1 MGRQRRH
8 KSHRGPARSVR
19 RPSLT
24 GTVILRE
31 HGALVETAEGSFR
44 LAGRSLRE
52 VMGGDTVA
60 VSLHRGQRGER
71 RAVVESVIERAAVT
85 VVGTYAAAG
94 PLGAIRPLDTRLH
107 ADFFVLPGDP
117 SAQDAR
123 VGEGDVVL
131 ARIVSYPTRYESGV
145 VTIERRLGGADA
157 PDLGIQCIMAR
168 YDLAEGYPEAA
179 EREAEGLTLDV
190 EAALADPLRRDLRDR
205 FVLTIDPVDARDFDD
220 AISLARTADG
230 GYALGVHIADVS
242 HYVAWGSS
250 IDLEARRRGT
260 SVYLADRVL
269 PMLPERLSNELCS
282 LVAGEDRLAFTVDM
296 ELDRTG
302 RPRRVHMYPSV
313 IRSRVRLSYNQADA
327 LLEGAAAGRDDEA
340 GQGAAVSRD
349 DEAGQGATAGQDAAA
364 DRPEPPCPHGG
375 LPLPEQVARAAVEGV
390 DLAAFLALAHELAQ
404 KRAEI
409 RLARGAIDFDT
420 VEVHALM
427 GEDGV
432 PQALV
437 SRERT
442 AATSLIEEAML
453 LANECVAERLA
464 ALDAPCAYRV
474 HEPPSPDH
482 LHAAAET
489 LNELGVI
496 DRAAARRIEAGDQA
510 AMRAALAH
518 AERTGAGEI
527 ANALLLRAMQRA
539 LYKSA
544 NEGHYALGAPAY
556 CHFTSPIRRYP
567 DLIVHRVLKQVL
579 AAEQLG
585 AREARSRA
593 AHLTGTGR
601 DALEHVL
608 PHICR
613 GASDRERMADAAAHA
628 SQKVMVATYYA
639 SRVGERAAGRIVWM
653 DQMGLFVR
661 LDDTYAEGLVRLS
674 AVGDEWFDFDE
685 RTLSITGASTGRV
698 VRVGDRVIVEVA
710 STNMLRG
717 HLDLR
722 LVHVVRALH

>member
-107 ADFFVLPGDP
+107 ADFFILPGDP

-145 VTIERRLGGADA
+145 VTVERRLGGADA

-242 HYVAWGSS
+242 HYVTWDSS

-282 LVAGEDRLAFTVDM
+282 LVAGADRLAFTVDM
-296 ELDRTG
+296 ELDRAG
-302 RPRRVHMYPSV
+302 CPRRVRMYPSV
-313 IRSRVRLSYNQADA
+313 IRSRVRLSYDQADA

-340 GQGAAVSRD
+340 GQGAAAGWD
-349 DEAGQGATAGQDAAA
+349 DEAGQGATAGQDATA

-375 LPLPEQVARAAVEGV
+375 LPLPEQVAHAAAEGV

-427 GEDGV
+427 SEDGV

-464 ALDAPCAYRV
+464 ALNAPCAYRV

-510 AMRAALAH
+510 AMRSALAH

-661 LDDTYAEGLVRLS
+661 LDDTHAEGLVRLS

-717 HLDLR
+717 HLDLK

>member
-8 KSHRGPARSVR
+8 RSHRGPARNVR

-107 ADFFVLPGDP
+107 ADFFVLPGDL

-123 VGEGDVVL
+123 VAEGDVVL

-179 EREAEGLTLDV
+179 EREAEGLALDV

-220 AISLARTADG
+220 AISLAHTADG

-242 HYVAWGSS
+242 HYVAWDGS

-269 PMLPERLSNELCS
+269 PMLPERLSNGLCS

-296 ELDRTG
+296 ELDCAA
-302 RPRRVHMYPSV
+302 RPRRVRMYPSV
-313 IRSRVRLSYNQADA
+313 IRSRVRLSYDQADA
-327 LLEGAAAGRDDEA
+327 LLEGTA
-340 GQGAAVSRD
+340 
-349 DEAGQGATAGQDAAA
+349 AGQDAATGQGA
-364 DRPEPPCPHGG
+364 TSDRPEPPCPHGG
-375 LPLPEQVARAAVEGV
+375 LPLPEQVARAAAEGV
-390 DLAAFLALAHELAQ
+390 DLAEFLALAHELAQ
-404 KRAEI
+404 KRAQI

-420 VEVHALM
+420 VEVHAIV

-464 ALDAPCAYRV
+464 TLDAPCAYRV

-510 AMRAALAH
+510 TMRAALAH

-539 LYKSA
+539 LYKPA

-579 AAEQLG
+579 ATEQLG

-593 AHLTGTGR
+593 AHLTGSGR

-608 PHICR
+608 PKICR
-613 GASDRERMADAAAHA
+613 GASDRERMADAAARA

-653 DQMGLFVR
+653 DQMGIFVR
-661 LDDTYAEGLVRLS
+661 LDDTHAEGLVRLS

-685 RTLSITGASTGRV
+685 HTLSITGASTGRV

-710 STNMLRG
+710 STNVLRG
-717 HLDLR
+717 HLDLK

>member
-8 KSHRGPARSVR
+8 RSHRGPARSVR

-24 GTVILRE
+24 GTVVLRE

-71 RAVVESVIERAAVT
+71 RAVVESVIERAAET
-85 VVGTYAAAG
+85 VVGAYAAAG

-123 VGEGDVVL
+123 MAEGDVVL
-131 ARIVSYPTRYESGV
+131 ARIVSYPTRYGSGV

-157 PDLGIQCIMAR
+157 PDLGVQCIMAR

-179 EREAEGLTLDV
+179 EREAEGLALDV

-220 AISLARTADG
+220 AISLARTTDG

-242 HYVAWGSS
+242 HYVAWDSS
-250 IDLEARRRGT
+250 VDLEARRRGT

-296 ELDRTG
+296 ELDRAG
-302 RPRRVHMYPSV
+302 RPRRVRMYPSV
-313 IRSRVRLSYNQADA
+313 IRSRVRLSYDQADA
-327 LLEGAAAGRDDEA
+327 LLEGAAA
-340 GQGAAVSRD
+340 S
-349 DEAGQGATAGQDAAA
+349 QDAAA
-364 DRPEPPCPHGG
+364 GRPEPPCPHGG
-375 LPLPEQVARAAVEGV
+375 LPLSEQVARAAAEGV
-390 DLAAFLALAHELAQ
+390 DLAEFLALAHELAQ
-404 KRAEI
+404 KRTAI

-427 GEDGV
+427 GEGGV

-464 ALDAPCAYRV
+464 VLDTPSAYRV

-489 LNELGVI
+489 LSELGVI
-496 DRAAARRIEAGDQA
+496 DRAGARRIEVGDQA

-539 LYKSA
+539 LYKPA
-544 NEGHYALGAPAY
+544 NEGHYALGGPAY

-593 AHLTGTGR
+593 AHLTGSGR

-608 PHICR
+608 PQICR

-661 LDDTYAEGLVRLS
+661 LDDTHAEGLVRLS
-674 AVGDEWFDFDE
+674 SVGDEWFDFDE

-710 STNMLRG
+710 STNVLRG
-717 HLDLR
+717 HLDLK

>member
-8 KSHRGPARSVR
+8 RSHRGPARSVR

-24 GTVILRE
+24 GTVVLRE

-107 ADFFVLPGDP
+107 ADFFVLPGDL

-123 VGEGDVVL
+123 VAEGDVVL

-157 PDLGIQCIMAR
+157 PDLGVQCIMAR
-168 YDLAEGYPEAA
+168 YDLVEGYPEAA
-179 EREAEGLTLDV
+179 EREAEGLALDV

-220 AISLARTADG
+220 AISLARTTDG

-242 HYVAWGSS
+242 HYVAWDGS

-296 ELDRTG
+296 ELDRAG
-302 RPRRVHMYPSV
+302 HPRRVRMYPSV
-313 IRSRVRLSYNQADA
+313 IRSRVRLSYDQADA
-327 LLEGAAAGRDDEA
+327 LLEGAAADRDDEA
-340 GQGAAVSRD
+340 GQGAATDR
-349 DEAGQGATAGQDAAA
+349 DAAT
-364 DRPEPPCPHGG
+364 DRGAAAHRSEPPCPHGG
-375 LPLPEQVARAAVEGV
+375 LSLSEQITRAAAEGV

-404 KRAEI
+404 KRTAI

-427 GEDGV
+427 GEDGA

-464 ALDAPCAYRV
+464 VLDTPCAYRV

-489 LNELGVI
+489 LSELGVI
-496 DRAAARRIEAGDQA
+496 DRAGARRIEAGDQA

-539 LYKSA
+539 LYKPA

-593 AHLTGTGR
+593 AHLTGSGR

-608 PHICR
+608 PQICR

-661 LDDTYAEGLVRLS
+661 LDGTHAEGLVRLS

-710 STNMLRG
+710 STNVLRG
-717 HLDLR
+717 HLDLK
-722 LVHVVRALH
+722 LVHVMRALH

>member
-8 KSHRGPARSVR
+8 RSHRGPARSVR

-24 GTVILRE
+24 GTVVLRE

-107 ADFFVLPGDP
+107 ADFFVLPGDL

-123 VGEGDVVL
+123 VAEGDVVL

-157 PDLGIQCIMAR
+157 PDLGVQCIMAR
-168 YDLAEGYPEAA
+168 YDLVEGYPEAA
-179 EREAEGLTLDV
+179 EREAEGLALDV

-220 AISLARTADG
+220 AISLARTTDG

-242 HYVAWGSS
+242 HYVAWDGS

-296 ELDRTG
+296 ELDRAG
-302 RPRRVHMYPSV
+302 HPRRVRMYPSV
-313 IRSRVRLSYNQADA
+313 IRSRVRLSYDQADA
-327 LLEGAAAGRDDEA
+327 LLEGAAADRDDEA
-340 GQGAAVSRD
+340 GQGAATDR
-349 DEAGQGATAGQDAAA
+349 DAAT
-364 DRPEPPCPHGG
+364 DRGAAAHRSEPPCPHGG
-375 LPLPEQVARAAVEGV
+375 LSLSEQITRAAAEGV

-404 KRAEI
+404 KRTAI

-427 GEDGV
+427 GEDGA

-464 ALDAPCAYRV
+464 ALDTPCAYRV

-489 LNELGVI
+489 LSELGVI
-496 DRAAARRIEAGDQA
+496 DRAGARRIEVGDQA

-527 ANALLLRAMQRA
+527 TNALLLRAMQRA
-539 LYKSA
+539 LYKPA

-593 AHLTGTGR
+593 AHLTGSGR

-608 PHICR
+608 PQICR

-661 LDDTYAEGLVRLS
+661 LDDTHAEGLVRLS

-710 STNMLRG
+710 STNVLRG
-717 HLDLR
+717 HLDLK
-722 LVHVVRALH
+722 LVHVMRALH